1 VKLLFLT
8 HDASMYGAARSLGT
22 LLKAYHGVERH
33 LVLSRHA
40 GTFTDAQMRDR
51 FGPDVVFCGRRTL
64 PFSPCYRGAP
74 SLSELDVLRHAAW
87 MLERPRLYRWLDRS
101 GYDAIHLNSLTLH
114 PVVRDDFPFL
124 VHVREIATDGAVRR
138 AARSL
143 ERAAGVVFI
152 DAATQEPF
160 AGARLRRSIVLNNPF
175 DMRGV
180 ASSADVGLEERI
192 GARAR
197 DVVVYA
203 MLGVLRPEKGI
214 EFAIE
219 AFRRSVR
226 RDVRLLIVGWGSSES
241 AARARAVAGGDPRVV
256 LWGEEGRIDSLY
268 AAIDYVVRAEPYAC
282 IGRTIY
288 EGLFAGSGV
297 VIPGGGSDRAVFV
310 DRERFA
316 ARIHEYPPRDGPAFT
331 ALVDSLPKVSRG
343 EPASNV
349 DSYVAGFDAFVRG
362 LGGPAR

>member
-1 VKLLFLT
+1 MKLLFLT

-33 LVLSRHA
+33 LVLSRDA
-40 GTFTDAQMRDR
+40 GAFTDQQLRSR
-51 FGPDVVFCGRRTL
+51 FGPDVVLAGRRRL
-64 PFSPCYRGAP
+64 PFSLCHRGAP
-74 SLSELDVLRHAAW
+74 PLAELDVLRPAAW

-124 VHVREIATDGAVRR
+124 VHVREIAADGAARR

-143 ERAAGVVFI
+143 ERAAGVIFI
-152 DAATQEPF
+152 DAATRGPF
-160 AGARLRRSIVLNNPF
+160 AGTSFRRSIVLNNPF

-180 ASSADVGLEERI
+180 ASSVDIGLEARI
-192 GARAR
+192 GARVR

-214 EFAIE
+214 EFAVE

-226 RDVRLLIVGWGSSES
+226 PDIRLLIVGWGSSES
-241 AARARAVAGGDPRVV
+241 TARARAVAGGDPRVV
-256 LWGEEGRIDSLY
+256 LWGEDGRIDSLY
-268 AAIDYVVRAEPYAC
+268 AAVDYVVRAEPYAC

-288 EGLFAGSGV
+288 EGLFAGAGV
-297 VIPGGGSDRAVFV
+297 VIPGAGSDRAVFV
-310 DRERFA
+310 DRDRFA
-316 ARIHEYPPRDGPAFT
+316 ARIHEYPPRDGPALT

-349 DSYVAGFDAFVRG
+349 DSYVAAFDAFVRS
-362 LGGPAR
+362 LG